1 MDAADEITLTGVR
14 AFGYHGVY
22 DEERRQGQ
30 EFTVDATL
38 HLSTTRAAETDDVAD
53 TIHYGEAAE
62 RIAAIVSGAP
72 VNLLETLAQR
82 IADELLSRDIVR
94 MVTVTVHKPQ
104 APIPVPF
111 GDVSVTI
118 RRARPAARCPCSGGP
133 SRCARSSCWRSRS
146 PHGSATRSWR
156 PTT

>member
-38 HLSTTRAAETDDVAD
+38 HLSTTRAAETADVAD

-62 RIAAIVSGAP
+62 RIAAIVSGSP

-118 RRARPAARCPCSGGP
+118 RRARPAAP
-133 SRCARSSCWRSRS
+133 SAPIGAAR
-146 PHGSATRSWR
+146 
-156 PTT
+156 

>member
-1 MDAADEITLTGVR
+1 MDVIDEITLTGVR
-14 AFGYHGVY
+14 AFGRHGVY
-22 DEERRQGQ
+22 AEERERGQ
-30 EFTVDATL
+30 DFVVDATL
-38 HLSTTRAAETDDVAD
+38 FVQTARAAASDDVTD

-111 GDVSVTI
+111 GDVSITI
-118 RRARPAARCPCSGGP
+118 RRARPAAP
-133 SRCARSSCWRSRS
+133 SAPIGAAR
-146 PHGSATRSWR
+146 
-156 PTT
+156 